1 MNLAALTA
9 YELIKEE
16 NLTDIHAKGYLLRHK
31 KSGAKISLISNDDE
45 NKVFYIGF
53 RTPVE
58 DSTGVPHIIEHT
70 VLCGSMRFGQVPG
83 EGPVCGTGEGF
94 FKYILKCHD
103 LPGQDRLSG
112 GKLQ

>member
-53 RTPVE
+53 RTPE
-58 DSTGVPHIIEHT
+58 KKMHPSSHCIPLH
-70 VLCGSMRFGQVPG
+70 
-83 EGPVCGTGEGF
+83 
-94 FKYILKCHD
+94 
-103 LPGQDRLSG
+103 
-112 GKLQ
+112 

>member
-45 NKVFYIGF
+45 KD
-53 RTPVE
+53 RK
-58 DSTGVPHIIEHT
+58 STRQNSSHGVQSRMP
-70 VLCGSMRFGQVPG
+70 S
-83 EGPVCGTGEGF
+83 
-94 FKYILKCHD
+94 
-103 LPGQDRLSG
+103 SA
-112 GKLQ
+112 

>member
-1 MNLAALTA
+1 MNLAVLTA

-58 DSTGVPHIIEHT
+58 DSTGVHI
-70 VLCGSMRFGQVPG
+70 S
-83 EGPVCGTGEGF
+83 
-94 FKYILKCHD
+94 
-103 LPGQDRLSG
+103 LSIRYCAVRTSSR
-112 GKLQ
+112 